1 MVMAACLGGLPP
13 SIPLLH
19 CINSTVDYTVGPLYS
34 GHHCDPAGCPVWR
47 GTPNSDLPRFRA
59 SVVSLHDV
67 PEVLLC
73 AIKRITLNLI
83 PTCSTMCSVLASAVN
98 AHIAESALLP

>member
-1 MVMAACLGGLPP
+1 MGHHGDGGMPGGLPP

-47 GTPNSDLPRFRA
+47 GTPNSEVDLYTGYVVGTADCVLIRE
-59 SVVSLHDV
+59 VSLIQILLYRYR
-67 PEVLLC
+67 EVSL
-73 AIKRITLNLI
+73 
-83 PTCSTMCSVLASAVN
+83 
-98 AHIAESALLP
+98 